1 MYTSK
6 IANEGDQVRFKRN
19 NLSINGEVIKV
30 KESSVI
36 VQISPSDADRI
47 NIDTPYTVV
56 SHRNYKLLKTTSKEL
71 SFSDSVKNL

>member
-6 IANEGDQVRFKRN
+6 IANEGDQIRFKRN

-56 SHRNYKLLKTTSKEL
+56 SHRNYKLLKTNKHL
-71 SFSDSVKNL
+71 SFSDSVRNL

>member
-1 MYTSK
+1 MFTSK
-6 IANEGDQVRFKRN
+6 IASEGDQVLFKRN

-47 NIDTPYTVV
+47 NIDTLYTVV
-56 SHRNYKLLKTTSKEL
+56 SHRNYKLLNTNKHL
-71 SFSDSVKNL
+71 SFSDSAENL